1 MRGIIRLVIR
11 NTRRWAELATVA
23 GTAMLLSFAV
33 TSPARA
39 CVGGPLLDQSDP
51 SADTY
56 EEVAEVIFTGT
67 VVRRDDEYVR
77 DIVSSADPY
86 FWTFVV
92 DGVEKGDVGERFT
105 VSSPRGGSSCGVGFT
120 LGNRYRVLAW
130 GGDEP
135 GRPEV
140 LSGNGTELL
149 EPLEDPPPVEGEF
162 VILGDAGALPIVGLA
177 LAGLIGIGI
186 GWWILRRR
194 GFRHGGR
201 YDPATESS

>member
-1 MRGIIRLVIR
+1 MRGIIRLVMR
-11 NTRRWAELATVA
+11 NTRRWADLATVA
-23 GTAMLLSFAV
+23 VTAMLLSVAV

-39 CVGGPLLDQSDP
+39 CVGGPLLDQNDP

-67 VVRRDDEYVR
+67 VVRRDDEYLR

-105 VSSPRGGSSCGVGFT
+105 VSSPRGGASCGFGFA
-120 LGNRYRVLAW
+120 LGSRYRVLAW
-130 GGDEP
+130 GGDDP

-140 LSGNGTELL
+140 FSGNGTEQL
-149 EPLEDPPPVEGEF
+149 EPLEDPPAVEGEF
-162 VILGDAGALPIVGLA
+162 VILGDAGALPVVGLG
-177 LAGLIGIGI
+177 LVGLIGIGF

-194 GFRHGGR
+194 GVRPGGR
-201 YDPATESS
+201 YDPATEDT